1 MPSGTVGDV
10 LGCFVV
16 GLDEGDVLGEV
27 VGVYHMGINEGTE
40 TVEY

>member
-16 GLDEGDVLGEV
+16 GLDEG
-27 VGVYHMGINEGTE
+27 VYGDKNEGTE